1 MNGKFRLTLIA
12 VLSGA
17 VLAIIVA
24 VSFNFDPYVEKS
36 AATKVACI
44 ILSVWL
50 FFAPTS
56 YIYVFN
62 RLKKRAESESPE
74 KAFRKGVF
82 YGCLFGF
89 ELCFLPLII
98 APVAAVLYFI
108 DLLKSRPPNG

>member
-1 MNGKFRLTLIA
+1 MNGRFRLMLIA

-24 VSFNFDPYVEKS
+24 VSFDFDPYVEKS

-44 ILSVWL
+44 ILSARL

-62 RLKKRAESESPE
+62 RLKKRAEGESPE

-82 YGCLFGF
+82 TGVCSVSNCVF
-89 ELCFLPLII
+89 CP
-98 APVAAVLYFI
+98 
-108 DLLKSRPPNG
+108 